1 MTIAAIITTCA
12 AVAALGLAA
21 DASAQPSRNAD
32 QCFFTR
38 DIQNILAP
46 DDHTL
51 YLRVRNSAIYRIDT
65 VAECPQLPFNDGH
78 ISLQT
83 TPGAST
89 VCSAIDLDLKVFNNG
104 VSTPCLIKSLQKLT
118 PQEAAALPKTDTP

>member
-1 MTIAAIITTCA
+1 MTIAAIIGASA

-21 DASAQPSRNAD
+21 GASAQPGGRAD

-46 DDHTL
+46 DDHTI
-51 YLRVRNSAIYRIDT
+51 YLRVRNNAIYRIDT
-65 VAECPQLPFNDGH
+65 VSECPELPFNDGR

-83 TPGAST
+83 TPGSST
-89 VCSAIDLDLKVFNNG
+89 VCHAIDLDLRVFNHG
-104 VSTPCLIKSLQKLT
+104 VSTPCLIKSLHKLT
-118 PQEAAALPKTDTP
+118 PEEAAALPKKDRP

>member
-1 MTIAAIITTCA
+1 MTNAVIFTACAAIAA
-12 AVAALGLAA
+12 LSLASV
-21 DASAQPSRNAD
+21 ASAQPGRHGD

-65 VAECPQLPFNDGH
+65 LGQCPELPFSDGH
-78 ISLQT
+78 IALQT
-83 TPGAST
+83 TPGSST
-89 VCSAIDLDLKVFNNG
+89 VCRAIDLDLKVSNNG

-118 PQEAAALPKTDTP
+118 PEEVAALPKKDTP